1 MWWVGRGMVR
11 ATAAGGD
18 AVKPSGKSS
27 VGHQHTRPQDRR
39 SPQVL
44 ELELHL
50 KQEKSLMLLL

>member
-1 MWWVGRGMVR
+1 MVR